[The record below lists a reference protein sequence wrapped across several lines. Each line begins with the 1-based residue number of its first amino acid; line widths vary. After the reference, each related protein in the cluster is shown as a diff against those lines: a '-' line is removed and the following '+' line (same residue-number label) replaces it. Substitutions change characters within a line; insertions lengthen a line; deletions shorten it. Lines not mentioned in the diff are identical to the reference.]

1 MYGLDTIL
9 SLSLSSLYWVQN
21 WNIDSLLRQLV
32 SLILIAVLPVSLRI
46 TNSFLLTSFRPE
58 NYVAQIARLPADI
71 KYETLKVYQH
81 DTRIFLS
88 LILSLSLPY
97 LKKYRN
103 RKEDIRFKIL
113 QILCE
118 PQV

>member
-1 MYGLDTIL
+1 M
-9 SLSLSSLYWVQN
+9 
-21 WNIDSLLRQLV
+21 
-32 SLILIAVLPVSLRI
+32 LPKQ
-46 TNSFLLTSFRPE
+46 P
-58 NYVAQIARLPADI
+58 RLPEDI

>member
-1 MYGLDTIL
+1 M
-9 SLSLSSLYWVQN
+9 
-21 WNIDSLLRQLV
+21 
-32 SLILIAVLPVSLRI
+32 LPKQ
-46 TNSFLLTSFRPE
+46 P
-58 NYVAQIARLPADI
+58 RLPGDI

-88 LILSLSLPY
+88 LILSLSHLPY

-118 PQV
+118 L